1 MTVSDSTP
9 EHQPSELDG
18 PSNSSGSGSSSGSG
32 GSSSGRDSST
42 SSGSKF
48 LPDIGDII
56 FVLMLYIML
65 VLRPTLIFSDGSTG
79 WHLFD
84 GINIL
89 QDHTVG
95 LKELISYNFLDRE
108 WVRYE
113 WLSDTI
119 MAWFYNLG
127 GIKLLAVAVSAAI
140 ASLFLLLYERCRRS
154 EGCHFIPALV
164 LVVLGA
170 LTSSIHWL
178 ARPHLFTFFGVY
190 LFTTT
195 LEDRYRGS
203 ISGLRFFL
211 PLPLFMVIWMNS
223 HPAAFPVGLGLI
235 GIYFVSTLINLA
247 IFSNSEK
254 RAADLIKARDL
265 LIVAALTLVATAIN
279 PYGIKLYAYTFQYL
293 KGNSVIQAT
302 QEYMSPLFH
311 GDFAPACLEIMFA
324 LFIVSLAISSKR
336 LSLPRLICC
345 VAFAHMA
352 LTAVRHMP
360 LFVIVAV
367 PAIAQL
373 FSTVRP
379 LTMVDATQPADSR
392 YSPAAWWRF
401 VVAKLKEVGDGFNEN
416 EALCQAHLIP
426 VLTVFVLG
434 IAAVFW
440 QGNLGVAQITSD
452 FDGDN
457 LPGDKTLKT
466 LAKLEKEGLKPESG
480 FNYDNWGGYLRLK
493 MYDPANKDRS
503 RVFIDDRAD
512 FYGENFYQE
521 YAAVIQT
528 APGYNKVLDAHK
540 INWILVPPNQR
551 LTVDL
556 KSNPDWQ
563 LNPAAS
569 DKAACLF
576 VRKKPI

>member
-1 MTVSDSTP
+1 MTASDSTAG
-9 EHQPSELDG
+9 EQQPSGTDG
-18 PSNSSGSGSSSGSG
+18 SGAGSASSGS
-32 GSSSGRDSST
+32 T
-42 SSGSKF
+42 SSLSATDRIVAKF

-89 QDHTVG
+89 QDHSVG

-140 ASLFLLLYERCRRS
+140 ATLFLLLYERCRRK
-154 EGCHFIPALV
+154 EGCHFIPTLV

-195 LEDRYRGS
+195 LEDRYRGT

-223 HPAAFPVGLGLI
+223 HPAAFPVGFALI
-235 GIYFVSTLINLA
+235 GIYLVCSLISLA
-247 IFSNSEK
+247 IFTNSEK
-254 RAADLIKARDL
+254 RAADLLRVRDL
-265 LIVAALTLVATAIN
+265 LIVAALTAASTLIN
-279 PYGIKLYAYTFQYL
+279 PYGLKLYAYTFQYL
-293 KGNSVIQAT
+293 KGNAVIQAT
-302 QEYMSPLFH
+302 QEYMSPAFH
-311 GDFAPACLEIMFA
+311 GEFAPVCLEIMFA
-324 LFIVSLAISSKR
+324 LFIVSLAISAKR

-345 VAFAHMA
+345 LAFAHLA

-373 FSTVRP
+373 FSTIRP
-379 LTMVDATQPADSR
+379 LTMIDATQPADPR
-392 YSPAAWWRF
+392 YLPAAWWRL

-426 VLTVFVLG
+426 VLTVLVLA
-434 IAAVFW
+434 IAATFW
-440 QGNLGVAQITSD
+440 QGNLGVAQITSN
-452 FDGDN
+452 FDSDN
-457 LPGDKTLKT
+457 LPGKKTLDQ
-466 LAKLEKEGLKPESG
+466 LAQLEKKGLKPESG

-493 MYDPANKDRS
+493 MYDPANKDSS

-512 FYGENFYQE
+512 FYGERFYQE

-528 APGYNKVLDAHK
+528 APGYNRVLDAHK
-540 INWILVPPNQR
+540 INWILIPSNQR
-551 LTVDL
+551 LAGDL
-556 KSNPDWQ
+556 KANPDWQ
-563 LNPAAS
+563 FNDKAS
-569 DKAACLF
+569 DKAASLF

>member
-1 MTVSDSTP
+1 MSASDSTP
-9 EHQPSELDG
+9 DEQLPTGAGATAHETAKA
-18 PSNSSGSGSSSGSG
+18 
-32 GSSSGRDSST
+32 ST
-42 SSGSKF
+42 SATASGANTLSATDRLVAKF

-56 FVLMLYIML
+56 FVLLLVIML
-65 VLRPTLIFSDGSTG
+65 GLRPTLIFSDGSTG

-89 QDHTVG
+89 KEHTVG

-127 GIKLLAVAVSAAI
+127 GIKLLAVAVSAFI
-140 ASLFLLLYERCRRS
+140 ASLFLLLYERCRRV
-154 EGCHFIPALV
+154 EGCHFIPTLV

-190 LFTTT
+190 IFTTT
-195 LEDRYRGS
+195 LEDRYRGR

-211 PLPLFMVIWMNS
+211 PLPLFMIIWMNS

-235 GIYFVSTLINLA
+235 GIYFICTLIGLA
-247 IFSNSEK
+247 IFANPEK
-254 RAADLIKARDL
+254 RAADLLKARDFV
-265 LIVAALTLVATAIN
+265 IVGLLTLAATLIN
-279 PYGIKLYAYTFQYL
+279 PYGFKLYSYTYQYL
-293 KGNSVIQAT
+293 KGNAVIQAT
-302 QEYMSPLFH
+302 QEYMSPTFH
-311 GDFAPACLEIMFA
+311 GDFAAACLEIMFA
-324 LFIVSLAISSKR
+324 LLIISLAISSKR

-345 VAFAHMA
+345 IAFGHLA
-352 LTAVRHMP
+352 LSAVRHMP
-360 LFVIVAV
+360 LFVIVAI

-373 FSTVRP
+373 FSSVKP
-379 LTMVDATQPADSR
+379 LTMVDAVQSADSR
-392 YSPAAWWRF
+392 LTPRGWWRL

-426 VLTVFVLG
+426 VLTVLVLG

-452 FDGDN
+452 FDTEL
-457 LPGDKTLKT
+457 LPAATLTT
-466 LAKLEKEGLKPESG
+466 LAKLEKSGLKSQSG
-480 FNYDNWGGYLRLK
+480 MNYDNWGGYLRLK
-493 MYDPANKDRS
+493 MYDPAQPDSS

-521 YAAVIQT
+521 YAAVSQT
-528 APGYNKVLDAHK
+528 MPGYGKVLDDRK
-540 INWILVPPNQR
+540 IDWLLFPANSRV
-551 LTVDL
+551 VADL
-556 KSNPDWQ
+556 KNNPDWEV
-563 LNPAAS
+563 AAS
-569 DKAACLF
+569 DKTSCLL

>member
-1 MTVSDSTP
+1 MTASDSTQA
-9 EHQPSELDG
+9 ENQPA
-18 PSNSSGSGSSSGSG
+18 GSG
-32 GSSSGRDSST
+32 GSRSASGNASSLSATDRIVA
-42 SSGSKF
+42 KF

-65 VLRPTLIFSDGSTG
+65 VLRPTLLFSDGSTG

-89 QDHTVG
+89 QDHSVG

-140 ASLFLLLYERCRRS
+140 ASLFLLLYERCRRK
-154 EGCHFIPALV
+154 EGCHFIPTLV

-195 LEDRYRGS
+195 LEDRYRGTS
-203 ISGLRFFL
+203 SGLRFFL
-211 PLPLFMVIWMNS
+211 PMPLFMVIWMNS
-223 HPAAFPVGLGLI
+223 HPAAFPVGFALI
-235 GIYFVSTLINLA
+235 GIYLVCSLISLA
-247 IFSNSEK
+247 IFTNPEK
-254 RAADLIKARDL
+254 RAKDLLRVRDL
-265 LIVAALTLVATAIN
+265 LIVAAATAAATLIN
-279 PYGIKLYAYTFQYL
+279 PYGLKLYTYTFQYL

-302 QEYMSPLFH
+302 QEYMSPVFH
-311 GDFAPACLEIMFA
+311 GDFASACLEIMFA

-345 VAFAHMA
+345 LAFAHLA

-379 LTMVDATQPADSR
+379 LTMVDATQPADPR
-392 YSPAAWWRF
+392 FAPAAWWRF

-426 VLTVFVLG
+426 VLTVLILG
-434 IAAVFW
+434 TAAVFW
-440 QGNLGVAQITSD
+440 HGDLGVAKITSD
-452 FDGDN
+452 FDSDT
-457 LPGDKTLKT
+457 LPSTKTLDRLAT
-466 LAKLEKEGLKPESG
+466 LQKEGLKPESG
-480 FNYDNWGGYLRLK
+480 MNYDNWGGYLRLR
-493 MYDPANKDRS
+493 MYDPEHRDSS

-512 FYGENFYQE
+512 FYGERYYQE
-521 YAAVIQT
+521 YAAVSQT
-528 APGYNKVLDAHK
+528 MPGYNKVLDTHK
-540 INWILVPPNQR
+540 INWVLFPANSRIVA
-551 LTVDL
+551 DL
-556 KSNPDWQ
+556 KGTNDWREE
-563 LNPAAS
+563 AS
-569 DKAACLF
+569 DKASCLL